1 MGEQDLYLEQFE
13 VLVFLGEV
21 LVKLVQNV
29 QLETVLATCHHCFQW
44 QGPLSHPSEQ
54 LLCQTGTNLGDQTL

>member
-29 QLETVLATCHHCFQW
+29 QLETVLATCHHCF
-44 QGPLSHPSEQ
+44 
-54 LLCQTGTNLGDQTL
+54 